1 VELGTGP
8 DNEVE
13 WDQGAWYVNGYS
25 FRLIAARA
33 AGSDPGASIHVRMT
47 VSAHESVYN
56 PNNLKSGSLRPSM
69 LLSARL
75 ERFCAH
81 TSEFKCLGR
90 LTNTLISPALADE
103 ATWTFYIYP
112 PANALQSTNTPEL
125 TAENPGDHNEDHQA
139 SQKHSSQACCP
150 GCMKR
155 RFL

>member
-1 VELGTGP
+1 
-8 DNEVE
+8 
-13 WDQGAWYVNGYS
+13 
-25 FRLIAARA
+25 
-33 AGSDPGASIHVRMT
+33 
-47 VSAHESVYN
+47 
-56 PNNLKSGSLRPSM
+56 M

-81 TSEFKCLGR
+81 TSELKCLGR

-139 SQKHSSQACCP
+139 SQKTFLTSLLPWLHEGTLP
-150 GCMKR
+150 L
-155 RFL
+155 RFSVTEIV